1 MYDDRYSR
9 RYYRRRYRNPLGG
22 IGAGLLIIA
31 LAFAFAFSGSF
42 SGHLFLP
49 ILFVGLAFC
58 SLLGSASSLNPRGL
72 YGGLQ
77 GFVWCLGL
85 ALCFLVGFWPWIL
98 LPVGVSIILG
108 TLLVPITNGLA
119 STGFLGAMQPN
130 QQPPQYQQPYPP
142 GYQQPPQQEYQSY
155 QQGYQQPPQQAP
167 GTYQEGG
174 QQHQYPQPKQ
184 EYDQPQSQPA
194 QQQEMPPQQQ

>member
-9 RYYRRRYRNPLGG
+9 RYYRRRRYRNPLGG
-22 IGAGLLIIA
+22 IGAGLLIIG

-42 SGHLFLP
+42 NGHLFLP

-108 TLLVPITNGLA
+108 ALLVPITNGLA
-119 STGFLGAMQPN
+119 SAGFLGAMQPN
-130 QQPPQYQQPYPP
+130 
-142 GYQQPPQQEYQSY
+142 QQPPQQEYQSY

>member
-22 IGAGLLIIA
+22 IGAGLLIIG

-42 SGHLFLP
+42 HGHLFLP

-77 GFVWCLGL
+77 GFFWRFGL
-85 ALCFLVGFWPWIL
+85 ALCFLVASSPWIL
-98 LPVGVSIILG
+98 LPVADSII
-108 TLLVPITNGLA
+108 
-119 STGFLGAMQPN
+119 MQ
-130 QQPPQYQQPYPP
+130 
-142 GYQQPPQQEYQSY
+142 
-155 QQGYQQPPQQAP
+155 A
-167 GTYQEGG
+167 
-174 QQHQYPQPKQ
+174 
-184 EYDQPQSQPA
+184 
-194 QQQEMPPQQQ
+194 